1 MKDTPANSNEEQT
14 AFAPMSGAPASD
26 AIITVRN
33 LTVRFGERTI
43 FQNVSYDVPR
53 GKIFVILGGSGCG
66 KSTMLRALTGLVE
79 PQQGE
84 IMYNCALH
92 THHAP
97 QHASHEAAQQ
107 TGSNKSLAASFT
119 TSFNAAHGTASGDL
133 VTSVGEERLKL
144 LKNFGILFQSG
155 GLFASMTLAE
165 NIALPLTTDAKT
177 AGFSQERLSDIVAM
191 KLGAVGLSGFEAFL
205 PSEISGGMKK
215 RAGIARA
222 MALDPPILF
231 FDEPSAGLD
240 PISSAA
246 LDNLIRELNAAL
258 GTTMVVVTH
267 ELQSIEEIADY
278 VIMLDRSAQGIIA
291 EGTLAEVKSSTDKR
305 VTNFFNR
312 VSES

>member
-1 MKDTPANSNEEQT
+1 MKDELANSNEAQNAVEP
-14 AFAPMSGAPASD
+14 AVNAPASD
-26 AIITVRN
+26 AVISDAIISVRN

-66 KSTMLRALTGLVE
+66 KSTMLRAMTGLVQ
-79 PQQGE
+79 PQQGQ
-84 IMYNCALH
+84 ILYNCALPPPRRTPQPAVHHPH
-92 THHAP
+92 TK
-97 QHASHEAAQQ
+97 STIAA
-107 TGSNKSLAASFT
+107 N
-119 TSFNAAHGTASGDL
+119 FNAAHGTASGDL
-133 VTSVGEERLKL
+133 VTSAGEERLRL

-165 NIALPLTTDAKT
+165 NVALPLTTDAKT
-177 AGFSQERLSDIVAM
+177 ASLSQERLSDIVAM

-240 PISSAA
+240 PVSSAA

-258 GTTMVVVTH
+258 GTTMIVVTH
-267 ELQSIEEIADY
+267 ELQSIEDIADY

-291 EGTLAEVKSSTDKR
+291 KGTLAEVKSSSDKR

-312 VSES
+312 VSEN

>member
-1 MKDTPANSNEEQT
+1 MKDELANSNEAQNAVEP
-14 AFAPMSGAPASD
+14 AVNAPASD
-26 AIITVRN
+26 AVISDAIISVRN

-66 KSTMLRALTGLVE
+66 KSTMLRAMTGLVQ
-79 PQQGE
+79 PQQGQ
-84 IMYNCALH
+84 ILYNCALPPPRRTPQPAVHHPH
-92 THHAP
+92 TK
-97 QHASHEAAQQ
+97 STIAA
-107 TGSNKSLAASFT
+107 N
-119 TSFNAAHGTASGDL
+119 FNAAHGTASGDL
-133 VTSVGEERLKL
+133 VTSAGEERLRL

-177 AGFSQERLSDIVAM
+177 ASLSQERLSDIVAM

-240 PISSAA
+240 PVSSAA

-258 GTTMVVVTH
+258 GTTMIVVTH
-267 ELQSIEEIADY
+267 ELQSIEDIADY

-291 EGTLAEVKSSTDKR
+291 KGTLAEVKSSSDKR

-312 VSES
+312 VSEN